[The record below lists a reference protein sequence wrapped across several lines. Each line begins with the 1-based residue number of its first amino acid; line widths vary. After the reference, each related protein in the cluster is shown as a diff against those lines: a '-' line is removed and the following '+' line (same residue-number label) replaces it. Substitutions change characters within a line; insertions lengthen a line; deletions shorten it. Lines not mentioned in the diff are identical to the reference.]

1 MGIVVVYLGA
11 RLTINLVDQ
20 ACAEQVADRA
30 YAQVLPE
37 VEEWSADVRRALEPT
52 LGAPVGWRR
61 EVGCGVTAQIGGWFP
76 QDCSHACTLRH
87 TLVFPV
93 ADEREAWAA
102 LALLPDDVRV
112 LLLGKPDTDH
122 PTPDC
127 APLLELSPVS
137 DPARRGYRVSA
148 EFQDPRGEGC
158 RSLQP
163 LSEGSVDTH
172 FALRTQGTL
181 KDVSRSLGP
190 VLIVTREHRFGH
202 WRLGC
207 GAFSTLFCDV
217 PPFAKAR
224 LPEPPE

>member
-1 MGIVVVYLGA
+1 MGIVVLYLGA
-11 RLTINLVDQ
+11 RLTINLADQ
-20 ACAEQVADRA
+20 ARAEQTADRA
-30 YAQVLPE
+30 YAEVLPE

-61 EVGCGVTAQIGGWFP
+61 EVACGVTAQIGGWFA
-76 QDCSHACTLRH
+76 QDYSHACTLRH
-87 TLVFPV
+87 TVVFPV
-93 ADEREAWAA
+93 ADEREAWAV

-112 LLLGKPDTDH
+112 LLLGKPDLDL

-127 APLLELSPVS
+127 VPLLELLPGSG
-137 DPARRGYRVSA
+137 PARFGYRVSA

-158 RSLQP
+158 RSLLP
-163 LSEGSVDTH
+163 LSKEAVDTH

-181 KDVSRSLGP
+181 DDRSLSRGP
-190 VLIVTREHRFGH
+190 VLILTREDRFGH

-217 PPFAKAR
+217 PPFARAH
-224 LPEPPE
+224 LPEPLG